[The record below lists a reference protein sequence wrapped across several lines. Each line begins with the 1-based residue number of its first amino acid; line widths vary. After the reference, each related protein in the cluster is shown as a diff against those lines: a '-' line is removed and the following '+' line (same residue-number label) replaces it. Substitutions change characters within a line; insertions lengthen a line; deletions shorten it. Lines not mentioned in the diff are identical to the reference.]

1 MSTYNSNNIEFKY
14 LQGDICVLFL
24 KVLILLLKVIG
35 KILVIVFFPKRIE
48 FTSISRGGGV
58 FVFVNVKKNKLKIFR
73 NGNLINPN
81 TSWKLFIYLQG
92 GGD

>member
-58 FVFVNVKKNKLKIFR
+58 FVFVNVKKKQVKNIQE
-73 NGNLINPN
+73 
-81 TSWKLFIYLQG
+81 W
-92 GGD
+92 